1 MRVIMKYGIYF
12 RVYIMNIN
20 ILSVQHAVDA
30 FVAVSGDNDVG
41 VLVDKGVYGDMES
54 ACTPVYEHE

>member
-1 MRVIMKYGIYF
+1 MKYGIYF

-30 FVAVSGDNDVG
+30 FVAVSGGYHVSAFVNQG
-41 VLVDKGVYGDMES
+41 IYGYIET
-54 ACTPVYEHE
+54 AGAPVYEHE